1 MSGFLSVTAYVPDRV
16 STLAVGLAGEFFGAL
31 CGSSRTPGFRLAFC
45 AERPGAVR
53 TDLGLSLPVAHDLHR
68 LAKGELVLILPGDHF
83 RDEPSP
89 EIVGAIQEAHARGAV
104 IASSCVGSFLL
115 AATGLLDGLRA
126 TTHWKHAEEFAARH
140 PAVTVLP
147 DDLFVD
153 EGQLVTGAGSGAT
166 PDMYLHLLRR
176 EHGISVANAFGRGTV
191 MPPPRTGGQPQYL
204 EAPVPASRDDEL
216 LTEVLAWAAE
226 NLHRLVPVEELA
238 ARAVMS
244 PRTFLR
250 RVKAATGTTPHAW
263 LLQQRLARAEELLE
277 STALPLDEIARRV
290 GYANSAVLRGQ
301 FVKRRGIPPRAYRRA
316 FDARRTTARTSTA
329 CTAGSCGGTTAGAGA
344 RGVGGSPRR
353 TR

>member
-16 STLAVGLAGEFFGAL
+16 STLAVGLAGEFFGAS
-31 CGSSRTPGFRLAFC
+31 CGPRTPGFDLAFC
-45 AERPGAVR
+45 TQRPGAVR
-53 TDLGLSLPVAHDLHR
+53 TDFGLSFPVAHDLGR

-83 RDEPSP
+83 RDDPSP
-89 EIVGAIQEAHARGAV
+89 EVVDAIQDAHARGAI
-104 IASSCVGSFLL
+104 IATSCVGSFLL

-126 TTHWKHAEEFAARH
+126 TTHWQHAEEFAARH

-147 DDLFVD
+147 DTLFVD
-153 EGQLVTGAGSGAT
+153 EGQLVTGAGLGAT

-176 EHGISVANAFGRGTV
+176 EHGISVANAFGREIV
-191 MPPPRTGGQPQYL
+191 MPPPRTGGQAQYL
-204 EAPVPASRDDEL
+204 EAPLPVSRDDERL
-216 LTEVLAWAAE
+216 AEVLAWAAE
-226 NLHRLVPVEELA
+226 NLHRLVSVEELA

-277 STALPLDEIARRV
+277 GTALPLDEIARRV

-316 FDARRTTARTSTA
+316 FGARGAAARTSTT
-329 CTAGSCGGTTAGAGA
+329 CTAGSCDSATTGAGA
-344 RGVGGSPRR
+344 RGVGGSSRR
-353 TR
+353 TH